1 MLTLGIDIGSLSTDA
16 VLINEKKEIVA
27 YEVIATGASSK
38 KACDKIFKH
47 ILDTTKLEAKDLDY
61 IVATGYGRVK
71 VPFANEV
78 VTEITCHAK
87 GANHF
92 FPDAR
97 TVIDIG
103 GQDSKAIK
111 LDAKGN
117 VLDFSMNDKCAAG
130 TGRFLEVMARTL
142 EIELDDMGELSL
154 KGKDNVSISSLCTV
168 FAESEVVSLIGAD
181 HKTPDICKAL
191 HISIAKR
198 VSGQAKR
205 VGLEETVVMT
215 GGVAKNIG
223 VVRELEKKL
232 LCTIKMPE
240 EPQII
245 GALGAAIIALENANT
260 DTKKESVTAT
270 ADNKTSS
277 IADVQL
283 DDDKMLKIGY
293 FCTYTPVEIIRAAG
307 YHPVRIKGSNEENGA
322 DGESLLCSNICSY
335 IKTLTDEKLAGNL
348 DHLEGIVFTNSCDG
362 MRRLY
367 DAWVRIDKGKK
378 FNYFLDIPKNS
389 DEASIQYF
397 ADEIQAFKEGM
408 ENHFKLKIQ
417 NEDINRSITL
427 YNGMRDK
434 VTVFLQKQW
443 NGYVGHSGYEIF
455 TLLRKGINAVPE
467 KFQDYVS
474 TLTSLMKKISDVPE
488 KDPVPKLF
496 VWGSILENEE
506 IIKMIEDA
514 GARVVSEDLC
524 TGSRYFDKKVE
535 ITNNPYKS
543 ISERYLKRSPCSRM
557 VDVFGRIKSIVSLIE
572 RRAINGAIYHSLKFC
587 DHTLYDYPL
596 VKEEFE
602 KKHIPL
608 LHINCDNSSKSEGQ
622 IKTRIEA
629 FIEQLTT

>member
-1 MLTLGIDIGSLSTDA
+1 MLALGIDIGSLSTNA

-27 YEVIATGASSK
+27 YEIIATGASSK

-47 ILDTTKLEAKDLDY
+47 ILDVTKLEAKDLDY
-61 IVATGYGRVK
+61 IIATGYGRIK

-87 GANHF
+87 GANYF

-117 VLDFSMNDKCAAG
+117 VVDFSMNDKCAAG

-205 VGLEETVVMT
+205 IGLEEAVVMT

-245 GALGAAIIALENANT
+245 GALGAAIIALENANA

-322 DGESLLCSNICSY
+322 GGESLLCSNICSY

-367 DAWVRIDKGKK
+367 DAWVRIDKGEK

-389 DEASIQYF
+389 DDASVQYF
-397 ADEIQAFKEGM
+397 ADEIQAFKEGI

-427 YNGMRDK
+427 YNGMRDN
-434 VTVFLQKQW
+434 VMEFLQKQW
-443 NGYVGHSGYEIF
+443 NGYVGHSGYETF

-474 TLTSLMKKISDVPE
+474 TLTTLMKKISDVPE

-496 VWGSILENEE
+496 IWGSILENEE

-535 ITNNPYKS
+535 ITDNPYKS

-596 VKEEFE
+596 VKKEFE

>member
-47 ILDTTKLEAKDLDY
+47 ILDATKLEAKDLDY
-61 IVATGYGRVK
+61 IIATGYGRIK

-181 HKTPDICKAL
+181 HKAPDICKAL
-191 HISIAKR
+191 HVSIAKR
-198 VSGQAKR
+198 VSAQAKR

-215 GGVAKNIG
+215 GGVAKNVG

-245 GALGAAIIALENANT
+245 GALGAALIALENANAAS
-260 DTKKESVTAT
+260 KKESVAVD
-270 ADNKTSS
+270 ADNKTS
-277 IADVQL
+277 IANVQL
-283 DDDKMLKIGY
+283 DDDNMPKVGY

-322 DGESLLCSNICSY
+322 GGESLLCSNICSY
-335 IKTLTDEKLAGNL
+335 IKTLTDQKLSGNL

-367 DAWVRIDKGKK
+367 DAWIRMDNYKK
-378 FNYFLDIPKNS
+378 FNYFLDIPRNS

-397 ADEIQAFKEGM
+397 ADEIQTFKEKL

-417 NEDINRSITL
+417 KEDINRSITL
-427 YNGMRDK
+427 YNGMREK

-443 NGYVGHSGYEIF
+443 NGYVGHSGYEIYS
-455 TLLRKGINAVPE
+455 LLKQGINAVPE

-488 KDPVPKLF
+488 SKTMPKLF
-496 VWGSILENEE
+496 IWGSILENEE

-514 GARVVSEDLC
+514 GARVVLDDLC
-524 TGSRYFDKKVE
+524 TGSRYFDKKVD
-535 ITNNPYKS
+535 ITDNPYKS

-557 VDVFGRIKSIVSLIE
+557 VDVFGRIKNIISLIE
-572 RRAINGAIYHSLKFC
+572 RRAISGEI
-587 DHTLYDYPL
+587 
-596 VKEEFE
+596 
-602 KKHIPL
+602 
-608 LHINCDNSSKSEGQ
+608 
-622 IKTRIEA
+622 
-629 FIEQLTT
+629 

>member
-16 VLINEKKEIVA
+16 VLINEKKEILI

-47 ILDTTKLEAKDLDY
+47 ILNVAKLEAKDIDY
-61 IVATGYGRVK
+61 TVATGYGRIK

-92 FPDAR
+92 FPNAR

-142 EIELDDMGELSL
+142 EIELDEMGDLSL
-154 KGKDNVSISSLCTV
+154 QGNDNVSISSLCTV

-181 HKTPDICKAL
+181 HKPKDICKGL
-191 HISIAKR
+191 NVSIGKR

-205 VGLEETVVMT
+205 VGVEEDVVMT

-232 LCTIKMPE
+232 LCSIKIPD

-245 GALGAAIIALENANT
+245 GALGAALIALENA
-260 DTKKESVTAT
+260 TKQTTSGKTAT
-270 ADNKTSS
+270 SKEVS
-277 IADVQL
+277 IADVEL
-283 DDDKMLKIGY
+283 DDNKMPKIGY

-322 DGESLLCSNICSY
+322 GGESLLCNNICSY

-348 DHLEGIVFTNSCDG
+348 DHLEGIVFANSCDG

-367 DAWVRIDKGKK
+367 DAWIRIDKGEK

-389 DEASIQYF
+389 DDASVQYF
-397 ADEIQAFKEGM
+397 ADEIQTFKEGL

-427 YNGMRDK
+427 YNGMRDN

-443 NGYVGHSGYEIF
+443 NGYVGYSGYEIY
-455 TLLRKGINAVPE
+455 TLLKKGINAVPE

-474 TLTSLMKKISDVPE
+474 SLTSLMKKIGDVPE
-488 KDPVPKLF
+488 KDTTPKLF
-496 VWGSILENEE
+496 IWGSILENEE

-557 VDVFGRIKSIVSLIE
+557 VDVFGRIKGIVSLIE
-572 RRAINGAIYHSLKFC
+572 RRAISGAIYHSLKFC

-602 KKHIPL
+602 RKSIPL
-608 LHINCDNSSKSEGQ
+608 LHINCDNSSKSDGQ

-629 FIEQLTT
+629 FIEQLTA

>member
-47 ILDTTKLEAKDLDY
+47 ILDATKLEAKDLDY
-61 IVATGYGRVK
+61 IIATGYGRIK

-181 HKTPDICKAL
+181 HKAPDICKAL
-191 HISIAKR
+191 HVSIAKR
-198 VSGQAKR
+198 VSAQAKR

-215 GGVAKNIG
+215 GGVAKNVG

-245 GALGAAIIALENANT
+245 GALGAALIALENANAAS
-260 DTKKESVTAT
+260 KKESVAVD
-270 ADNKTSS
+270 ADNKTS
-277 IADVQL
+277 IANVQL
-283 DDDKMLKIGY
+283 DDDNMPKVGY

-322 DGESLLCSNICSY
+322 GGESLLCSNICSY
-335 IKTLTDEKLAGNL
+335 IKTLTDQKLSGNL

-367 DAWVRIDKGKK
+367 DAWIRMDNYKK
-378 FNYFLDIPKNS
+378 FNYFLDIPRNS

-397 ADEIQAFKEGM
+397 ADQIQTFKEKL

-417 NEDINRSITL
+417 KEDINRSITL
-427 YNGMRDK
+427 YNGMREK

-443 NGYVGHSGYEIF
+443 NGYVGHSGYEIYS
-455 TLLRKGINAVPE
+455 LLKQGINAVPE

-488 KDPVPKLF
+488 SKTMPKLF
-496 VWGSILENEE
+496 IWGSILENEE

-514 GARVVSEDLC
+514 GARVVLDDLC

-535 ITNNPYKS
+535 ITDDPYKS

-557 VDVFGRIKSIVSLIE
+557 VDVFGRIKNILALIE
-572 RRAINGAIYHSLKFC
+572 KRAISGAIYHSLKFC

-596 VKEEFE
+596 VKEAFE
-602 KKHIPL
+602 KKNIPL

-629 FIEQLTT
+629 FIEQLTA

>member
-1 MLTLGIDIGSLSTDA
+1 MLTLGIDIGSLTTEA
-16 VLINEKKEIVA
+16 VLLNDKKEILA

-47 ILDTTKLEAKDLDY
+47 ILNVAKLDAKDIDY
-61 IVATGYGRVK
+61 TVATGYGRIK

-78 VTEITCHAK
+78 VTEITCHAR

-92 FPDAR
+92 FPGAR

-154 KGKDNVSISSLCTV
+154 QGNDNVSISSLCTV

-181 HKTPDICKAL
+181 HKTKDICKGL
-191 HISIAKR
+191 NVSIGKR
-198 VSGQAKR
+198 VSAQVKR
-205 VGLEETVVMT
+205 VGVEEDVVMT

-232 LCTIKMPE
+232 LCSIKIPD

-245 GALGAAIIALENANT
+245 GALGAALIALENA
-260 DTKKESVTAT
+260 VTQTTSGKIAT
-270 ADNKTSS
+270 SNEVS
-277 IADVQL
+277 IADVEL
-283 DDDKMLKIGY
+283 DDNKMPKIGY

-322 DGESLLCSNICSY
+322 GGESLLCSNICSY

-348 DHLEGIVFTNSCDG
+348 DHLEGVVFTNSCDG

-367 DAWVRIDKGKK
+367 DAWLRIDKGKK

-397 ADEIQAFKEGM
+397 ADEIQTFKEGL
-408 ENHFKLKIQ
+408 ENRFKLEIQ
-417 NEDINRSITL
+417 NKDINESIFL

-443 NGYVGHSGYEIF
+443 NGYVGYSGYEIY
-455 TLLRKGINAVPE
+455 TLLKKGINAVPE

-474 TLTSLMKKISDVPE
+474 SLTSLMKKIGDVPE
-488 KDPVPKLF
+488 KDTTPKLF

-535 ITNNPYKS
+535 ITDNPYKS

-572 RRAINGAIYHSLKFC
+572 RRAISGAIYHSLKFC

-602 KKHIPL
+602 RKSIPL

-629 FIEQLTT
+629 FIEQLTV

>member
-16 VLINEKKEIVA
+16 VLVNEKREIVA

-47 ILDTTKLEAKDLDY
+47 ILDATKLEAKDLDY
-61 IVATGYGRVK
+61 VVATGYGRIK

-87 GANHF
+87 GANYF

-142 EIELDDMGELSL
+142 EIELDEMGELSL
-154 KGKDNVSISSLCTV
+154 TGKDNVSISSLCTV

-181 HKTPDICKAL
+181 HKTPDICRAL

-205 VGLEETVVMT
+205 VGLEESVVMT

-232 LCTIKMPE
+232 LCKIKIAE

-245 GALGAAIIALENANT
+245 GALGAALIALENA
-260 DTKKESVTAT
+260 SAT
-270 ADNKTSS
+270 PKVKSAEKADDSKVS
-277 IADVQL
+277 ISDVQL
-283 DDDKMLKIGY
+283 DDNTMPKIGY

-307 YHPVRIKGSNEENGA
+307 YHPVRIKGINDENGA
-322 DGESLLCSNICSY
+322 AGESLLCSNICSY
-335 IKTLTDEKLAGNL
+335 IKTLTDKKVSGDL
-348 DHLEGIVFTNSCDG
+348 DHLEGLVFTNSCDG

-367 DAWVRIDKGKK
+367 DAWIRIDKGEK

-389 DEASIQYF
+389 DDASVQYF
-397 ADEIQAFKEGM
+397 ADEIQTFKERL

-417 NEDINRSITL
+417 NEDINRTISL
-427 YNGMRDK
+427 YNGMRDN
-434 VTVFLQKQW
+434 VTEFLQKQW
-443 NGYVGHSGYEIF
+443 NGYVGYSGYEIY
-455 TLLRKGINAVPE
+455 TLLMKGINAVPE

-474 TLTSLMKKISDVPE
+474 SLTSLMKKIGDVPE
-488 KDPVPKLF
+488 KNPVPKLF
-496 VWGSILENEE
+496 IWGSIMENEE
-506 IIKMIEDA
+506 IVKMIEDA
-514 GARVVSEDLC
+514 GARVVSEDFC
-524 TGSRYFDKKVE
+524 TGSRYFDRKVE
-535 ITNNPYKS
+535 ITDNPYKS
-543 ISERYLKRSPCSRM
+543 IAERYLKRSPCSRM
-557 VDVFGRIKSIVSLIE
+557 VDVFGRIKGIVSLIE
-572 RRAINGAIYHSLKFC
+572 RRAISGAIYHSLKFC

-602 KKHIPL
+602 KQHIPL
-608 LHINCDNSSKSEGQ
+608 LHINCDSAKSDGQ
-622 IKTRIEA
+622 TKTRIEA
-629 FIEQLTT
+629 FIEQLTA

>member
-16 VLINEKKEIVA
+16 VLINEKKEILI

-47 ILDTTKLEAKDLDY
+47 ILNVAKLDANDIDY
-61 IVATGYGRVK
+61 TVATGYGRIK

-92 FPDAR
+92 FPNAR

-142 EIELDDMGELSL
+142 EIELDEMGDLSL
-154 KGKDNVSISSLCTV
+154 QGNDNVSISSLCTV

-181 HKTPDICKAL
+181 HKTKDICKGL
-191 HISIAKR
+191 NVSIGKR
-198 VSGQAKR
+198 VSAQAKR
-205 VGLEETVVMT
+205 VGVEEDVVMT

-232 LCTIKMPE
+232 LCSIKIPD

-245 GALGAAIIALENANT
+245 GALGAALIALENA
-260 DTKKESVTAT
+260 TKQTTPGKTAT
-270 ADNKTSS
+270 SNEVS
-277 IADVQL
+277 IADVEL
-283 DDDKMLKIGY
+283 DDNKMPKIGY

-322 DGESLLCSNICSY
+322 GGESLLCSNICSY

-348 DHLEGIVFTNSCDG
+348 DHLEGIVFANSCDG

-367 DAWVRIDKGKK
+367 DAWIRIDKGEK

-389 DEASIQYF
+389 DDASVQYF
-397 ADEIQAFKEGM
+397 ADEIQTFKEGM

-434 VTVFLQKQW
+434 VTIFLQKQW
-443 NGYVGHSGYEIF
+443 NGYVGHSGYEIY
-455 TLLRKGINAVPE
+455 TLLKKGINAVPE
-467 KFQDYVS
+467 KFQDYVAS
-474 TLTSLMKKISDVPE
+474 LTSLMKKIGDVPE
-488 KDPVPKLF
+488 KDTVPKLF
-496 VWGSILENEE
+496 IWGSILENEE

-535 ITNNPYKS
+535 ITDNPYKS

-557 VDVFGRIKSIVSLIE
+557 VDVFGRIKGIVSLIE

-602 KKHIPL
+602 RKSIPL
-608 LHINCDNSSKSEGQ
+608 LHINCDNSKSDGQ

-629 FIEQLTT
+629 FIEQLTA

>member
-16 VLINEKKEIVA
+16 VLVNEKREIVA

-47 ILDTTKLEAKDLDY
+47 ILDVTKLEAKDLDY
-61 IVATGYGRVK
+61 IVATGYGRIK

-142 EIELDDMGELSL
+142 EIELDEMGELSL
-154 KGKDNVSISSLCTV
+154 TGKDNVSISSLCTV

-191 HISIAKR
+191 HVSIAKR

-205 VGLEETVVMT
+205 VGLEESVVMT

-232 LCTIKMPE
+232 LCTIKIAE

-245 GALGAAIIALENANT
+245 GALGAALIALENVSAAPNAKSAEAT
-260 DTKKESVTAT
+260 DNIEV
-270 ADNKTSS
+270 S
-277 IADVQL
+277 IADVKL
-283 DDDKMLKIGY
+283 DDGRMPKIGY

-307 YHPVRIKGSNEENGA
+307 YHPVRIKGLNEENGSA
-322 DGESLLCSNICSY
+322 GESLLCSNICSY
-335 IKTLTDEKLAGNL
+335 IKTLTDKKLAGEL

-367 DAWVRIDKGKK
+367 DAWIRIDNGKK

-389 DEASIQYF
+389 DEASVQFF
-397 ADEIQAFKEGM
+397 ADEIQTFKEGL

-417 NEDINRSITL
+417 NEDINRSISL

-434 VTVFLQKQW
+434 VTIFLQKQW
-443 NGYVGHSGYEIF
+443 NGYVGHSGYDIY
-455 TLLRKGINAVPE
+455 TLLKKGINAVPE

-474 TLTSLMKKISDVPE
+474 SLTSLMKKIGDVPE
-488 KDPVPKLF
+488 KDTIPKLF
-496 VWGSILENEE
+496 IWGSIMENEE

-535 ITNNPYKS
+535 ITNNPFKS

-572 RRAINGAIYHSLKFC
+572 RRAISGAIYHSLKFC

-608 LHINCDNSSKSEGQ
+608 LHINCDSAKSDGQ
-622 IKTRIEA
+622 TKTRIEA
-629 FIEQLTT
+629 FVEQLTA

>member
-16 VLINEKKEIVA
+16 VLVNEKREIVA

-38 KACDKIFKH
+38 KACDKIFKY
-47 ILDTTKLEAKDLDY
+47 ILDATKLEAKDLDY
-61 IVATGYGRVK
+61 VVATGYGRIK

-103 GQDSKAIK
+103 GKDSKAIK
-111 LDAKGN
+111 LDGKGN

-154 KGKDNVSISSLCTV
+154 TGKDNVTISSLCTV

-232 LCTIKMPE
+232 LCTIKIAD

-245 GALGAAIIALENANT
+245 GALGAALIALENASATPKVKSVKT
-260 DTKKESVTAT
+260 DNNEA
-270 ADNKTSS
+270 S

-283 DDDKMLKIGY
+283 DDGKMPKIGY

-307 YHPVRIKGSNEENGA
+307 YHPVRIKGINEENGA
-322 DGESLLCSNICSY
+322 AGESLLCSNICSY
-335 IKTLTDEKLAGNL
+335 IKTLTDKKVAGNL
-348 DHLEGIVFTNSCDG
+348 EHLEGIVFTNSCDG

-367 DAWVRIDKGKK
+367 DAWIRIDNGKK

-389 DEASIQYF
+389 DEASVQYF
-397 ADEIQAFKEGM
+397 ANEIQTFKEGL

-417 NEDINRSITL
+417 NEDINRSISL
-427 YNGMRDK
+427 YNGMRDN
-434 VTVFLQKQW
+434 VMMFLQKQW
-443 NGYVGHSGYEIF
+443 NGYAGHSGYEIY
-455 TLLRKGINAVPE
+455 TLLKKGINAVPE

-474 TLTSLMKKISDVPE
+474 SLSSLMKKIGDVPE
-488 KDPVPKLF
+488 KDSVPKLF
-496 VWGSILENEE
+496 IWGSILENEE

-535 ITNNPYKS
+535 ITDNPYKS

-557 VDVFGRIKSIVSLIE
+557 VDVFGRIKSIVTLIE
-572 RRAINGAIYHSLKFC
+572 RRAISGAIYHSLKFC

-602 KKHIPL
+602 RKHIPL
-608 LHINCDNSSKSEGQ
+608 LHINCDGAKSDGQ
-622 IKTRIEA
+622 TKTRIEA
-629 FIEQLTT
+629 FIEQLTA

>member
-47 ILDTTKLEAKDLDY
+47 ILDATKLEAKDLDY
-61 IVATGYGRVK
+61 VVATGYGRIK

-87 GANHF
+87 GANYF

-142 EIELDDMGELSL
+142 EIELDEMGELSL
-154 KGKDNVSISSLCTV
+154 TGKDNVSISSLCTV

-181 HKTPDICKAL
+181 HKTPDICRAL

-205 VGLEETVVMT
+205 VGLEESVVMT

-232 LCTIKMPE
+232 LCKIKIAE

-245 GALGAAIIALENANT
+245 GALGAALIALENA
-260 DTKKESVTAT
+260 SAT
-270 ADNKTSS
+270 PKVKSAEKVDGSNVS
-277 IADVQL
+277 ISDVQL
-283 DDDKMLKIGY
+283 DDNTMPKIGY

-307 YHPVRIKGSNEENGA
+307 YHPVRIKGINDENGA
-322 DGESLLCSNICSY
+322 SGESLLCSNICSY
-335 IKTLTDEKLAGNL
+335 IKTLTDKKVSGDL
-348 DHLEGIVFTNSCDG
+348 DHLEGLVFTNSCDG

-367 DAWVRIDKGKK
+367 DAWIRIDKGEK

-389 DEASIQYF
+389 DDASVQYF
-397 ADEIQAFKEGM
+397 ADEIQTFKERF

-417 NEDINRSITL
+417 NEDINRTISL
-427 YNGMRDK
+427 YNGMRDN
-434 VTVFLQKQW
+434 VTEFLQKQW
-443 NGYVGHSGYEIF
+443 NGYVGYSGYEIY
-455 TLLRKGINAVPE
+455 TLLMKGINAVPE

-474 TLTSLMKKISDVPE
+474 SLTSLMKKIGDIPE

-496 VWGSILENEE
+496 IWGSIMENEE
-506 IIKMIEDA
+506 IVKMIEDA
-514 GARVVSEDLC
+514 GARVVSEDFC
-524 TGSRYFDKKVE
+524 TGSRYFDRKVE
-535 ITNNPYKS
+535 ITDNPYKS
-543 ISERYLKRSPCSRM
+543 IAERYLKRSPCSRM
-557 VDVFGRIKSIVSLIE
+557 VDVFGRIKGIVSLIE
-572 RRAINGAIYHSLKFC
+572 RRAISGAIYHSLKFC

-608 LHINCDNSSKSEGQ
+608 LHINCDSAKSDGQ
-622 IKTRIEA
+622 TKTRIEA
-629 FIEQLTT
+629 FIEQLTA

>member
-16 VLINEKKEIVA
+16 VLVNEKREIVA

-47 ILDTTKLEAKDLDY
+47 ILDATNLEAKDLDY
-61 IVATGYGRVK
+61 VVATGYGRIK

-142 EIELDDMGELSL
+142 EIELDEMGELSL
-154 KGKDNVSISSLCTV
+154 TGKDNVSISSLCTV

-181 HKTPDICKAL
+181 QKTTDICKAL
-191 HISIAKR
+191 HVSIAKR

-205 VGLEETVVMT
+205 VGLEESVVMT

-232 LCTIKMPE
+232 LCKIKISE

-245 GALGAAIIALENANT
+245 GALGAALIALENASAAP
-260 DTKKESVTAT
+260 KVKSVETT
-270 ADNKTSS
+270 NSNEVS
-277 IADVQL
+277 IADAQL
-283 DDDKMLKIGY
+283 DDDKMPKIGY

-307 YHPVRIKGSNEENGA
+307 YHPVRIKGITDENGA
-322 DGESLLCSNICSY
+322 AGESLLCSNICSY
-335 IKTLTDEKLAGNL
+335 IKTLTDKKVEGDL

-367 DAWVRIDKGKK
+367 DAWIRIDKGEK

-389 DEASIQYF
+389 DDASVQYF
-397 ADEIQAFKEGM
+397 ADEIQTFKEKL

-417 NEDINRSITL
+417 DEDINRTISL
-427 YNGMRDK
+427 YNGMRDN
-434 VTVFLQKQW
+434 VTEFLQKQW
-443 NGYVGHSGYEIF
+443 NGYVGYSGYEIY
-455 TLLRKGINAVPE
+455 TLLMKGINAVPE

-474 TLTSLMKKISDVPE
+474 SLTSLMKKIGDVPE

-496 VWGSILENEE
+496 IWGSIMENEE
-506 IIKMIEDA
+506 IVKMIEDA
-514 GARVVSEDLC
+514 GARVVSEDFC

-535 ITNNPYKS
+535 ITDNPYKS
-543 ISERYLKRSPCSRM
+543 IAERYLKRSPCSRM
-557 VDVFGRIKSIVSLIE
+557 VDVFGRIKGIVSLIE
-572 RRAINGAIYHSLKFC
+572 RRAISGAIYHSLKFC

-608 LHINCDNSSKSEGQ
+608 LHINCDSAKSDGQ
-622 IKTRIEA
+622 TKTRIEA

>member
-16 VLINEKKEIVA
+16 VLINEKKEILI

-47 ILDTTKLEAKDLDY
+47 ILNAAKIDAKDIDY
-61 IVATGYGRVK
+61 IVATGYGRIK

-92 FPDAR
+92 FPNAR

-142 EIELDDMGELSL
+142 EIELDEMGELSL
-154 KGKDNVSISSLCTV
+154 QGNDNVSISSLCTV

-181 HKTPDICKAL
+181 HKTKDICKGL
-191 HISIAKR
+191 NVSIGKR
-198 VSGQAKR
+198 VSAQAKR
-205 VGLEETVVMT
+205 VGVEDDVIMT

-232 LCTIKMPE
+232 LCSIKIPD
-240 EPQII
+240 EPQIV
-245 GALGAAIIALENANT
+245 GALGAAIIALENVVKKNEP
-260 DTKKESVTAT
+260 TKTTVSNET
-270 ADNKTSS
+270 S
-277 IADVQL
+277 IANVQL
-283 DDDKMLKIGY
+283 DDNKMPKIGY

-307 YHPVRIKGSNEENGA
+307 YHPVRVKGSSEENGA
-322 DGESLLCSNICSY
+322 GGESLLCSNICSY

-348 DHLEGIVFTNSCDG
+348 DHLEGIVFANSCDG

-367 DAWVRIDKGKK
+367 DAWIRIDKGTK

-389 DEASIQYF
+389 DEASVQYF
-397 ADEIQAFKEGM
+397 ADEIQTFKERL

-443 NGYVGHSGYEIF
+443 NGYVGHSGYEIY
-455 TLLRKGINAVPE
+455 TLLKKGINAVPE

-474 TLTSLMKKISDVPE
+474 SLTSLMKKIGDVPE
-488 KDPVPKLF
+488 KDTVPKLF
-496 VWGSILENEE
+496 IWGSILENEE

-572 RRAINGAIYHSLKFC
+572 RRAISGAIYHSLKFC

-602 KKHIPL
+602 RKNIPL

-629 FIEQLTT
+629 FIEQLTV

>member
-16 VLINEKKEIVA
+16 VLINEKKEIVT

-47 ILDTTKLEAKDLDY
+47 ILDVTKLEAKDIDY
-61 IVATGYGRVK
+61 TVATGYGRIK

-117 VLDFSMNDKCAAG
+117 VVDFSMNDKCAAG

-181 HKTPDICKAL
+181 HKVPDICKAL

-198 VSGQAKR
+198 VSAQAKR

-245 GALGAAIIALENANT
+245 GALGAAIIALENANAA
-260 DTKKESVTAT
+260 TKKESVAAT
-270 ADNKTSS
+270 ADNKTS
-277 IADVQL
+277 IANVQL
-283 DDDKMLKIGY
+283 DDDKMPKIGY

-307 YHPVRIKGSNEENGA
+307 YHPVRIKGSNSENGGA
-322 DGESLLCSNICSY
+322 EELLCNNICSY
-335 IKTLTDEKLAGNL
+335 IKTLTDQKLSGNL
-348 DHLEGIVFTNSCDG
+348 EHLEGIVFTNSCDG

-367 DAWVRIDKGKK
+367 DAWVRIDNGKK

-389 DEASIQYF
+389 DDASVQYF
-397 ADEIQAFKEGM
+397 ADVIYTFKE
-408 ENHFKLKIQ
+408 ELEKHFKLKIRDK
-417 NEDINRSITL
+417 DINESISL
-427 YNGMRDK
+427 YNGMREK

-443 NGYVGHSGYEIF
+443 DGYIGYSGYEIYS
-455 TLLRKGINAVPE
+455 LLMQGINAVPE
-467 KFQDYVS
+467 KFQDYIS
-474 TLTSLMKKISDVPE
+474 SLTSLMKKIGDVPQT
-488 KDPVPKLF
+488 KSTPTLF
-496 VWGSILENEE
+496 IWGSILENEE
-506 IIKMIEDA
+506 IIKMIEDT
-514 GARVVSEDLC
+514 GARVVLDDLC

-535 ITNNPYKS
+535 ITDDPYKS

-557 VDVFGRIKSIVSLIE
+557 VDVFGRIKGILSLIE
-572 RRAINGAIYHSLKFC
+572 KRAISGAVYHSLKFC

-602 KKHIPL
+602 KKNIPL

-622 IKTRIEA
+622 IKTRVEA
-629 FIEQLTT
+629 FIEQLAT

>member
-1 MLTLGIDIGSLSTDA
+1 
-16 VLINEKKEIVA
+16 
-27 YEVIATGASSK
+27 
-38 KACDKIFKH
+38 
-47 ILDTTKLEAKDLDY
+47 
-61 IVATGYGRVK
+61 
-71 VPFANEV
+71 
-78 VTEITCHAK
+78 
-87 GANHF
+87 
-92 FPDAR
+92 
-97 TVIDIG
+97 
-103 GQDSKAIK
+103 
-111 LDAKGN
+111 
-117 VLDFSMNDKCAAG
+117 
-130 TGRFLEVMARTL
+130 
-142 EIELDDMGELSL
+142 
-154 KGKDNVSISSLCTV
+154 
-168 FAESEVVSLIGAD
+168 
-181 HKTPDICKAL
+181 
-191 HISIAKR
+191 
-198 VSGQAKR
+198 
-205 VGLEETVVMT
+205 MT

-245 GALGAAIIALENANT
+245 GALGAAIIALENANAG
-260 DTKKESVTAT
+260 TKEESVAAT

-322 DGESLLCSNICSY
+322 GSESLLCSNICSY

-348 DHLEGIVFTNSCDG
+348 DHLEGIVFANSCDG

-367 DAWVRIDKGKK
+367 DAWVRIDNGEK
-378 FNYFLDIPKNS
+378 FNYFLDIPKNN

-408 ENHFKLKIQ
+408 EKHFRLKIQ
-417 NEDINRSITL
+417 NKDINESITL

-434 VTVFLQKQW
+434 VTIFLQKQW
-443 NGYVGHSGYEIF
+443 NGYVGHSGYETF
-455 TLLRKGINAVPE
+455 SLLRKGINAVPE

-496 VWGSILENEE
+496 IWGSILENEE

-524 TGSRYFDKKVE
+524 TGSRYFDRKVE
-535 ITNNPYKS
+535 ITDNPYKS

-572 RRAINGAIYHSLKFC
+572 RRAISGAIYHSLKFC

-608 LHINCDNSSKSEGQ
+608 LHLNCDNSTKTDGQ

>member
-16 VLINEKKEIVA
+16 VLINEKKEILI

-47 ILDTTKLEAKDLDY
+47 ILNVAKLDANDIDY
-61 IVATGYGRVK
+61 TVATGYGRIK

-92 FPDAR
+92 FPNAR

-142 EIELDDMGELSL
+142 EIELDEMGDLSL
-154 KGKDNVSISSLCTV
+154 QGKDNVSISSLCTV

-181 HKTPDICKAL
+181 HKTKDICKGL
-191 HISIAKR
+191 NVSIGKR
-198 VSGQAKR
+198 VSAQAKR
-205 VGLEETVVMT
+205 VGVEEDVVMT

-232 LCTIKMPE
+232 LCSIKIPD

-245 GALGAAIIALENANT
+245 GALGAALIALENA
-260 DTKKESVTAT
+260 TKQTTPGKTAT
-270 ADNKTSS
+270 SNEVS
-277 IADVQL
+277 IADVEL
-283 DDDKMLKIGY
+283 DDNKMPKIGY

-307 YHPVRIKGSNEENGA
+307 YHPVRIKGSSEENGA
-322 DGESLLCSNICSY
+322 GGEALLCNNICSY

-348 DHLEGIVFTNSCDG
+348 DHLEGIVFANSCDG

-367 DAWVRIDKGKK
+367 DAWIRIDKGEK

-389 DEASIQYF
+389 DDASVQYF
-397 ADEIQAFKEGM
+397 ADEIQIFKEGM

-434 VTVFLQKQW
+434 VTIFLQKQW
-443 NGYVGHSGYEIF
+443 NGYVGHSGYEIY
-455 TLLRKGINAVPE
+455 TLLKKGINAVPE
-467 KFQDYVS
+467 KFQDYVAS
-474 TLTSLMKKISDVPE
+474 LTSLMKKIGDVPE
-488 KDPVPKLF
+488 KDTVPKLF
-496 VWGSILENEE
+496 IWGSILENEE

-535 ITNNPYKS
+535 ITDNPYKS

-557 VDVFGRIKSIVSLIE
+557 VDVFGRIKGIVSLIE
-572 RRAINGAIYHSLKFC
+572 RRAISGAIYHSLKFC

-602 KKHIPL
+602 RKSIPL
-608 LHINCDNSSKSEGQ
+608 LHINCDNSKSDGQ

-629 FIEQLTT
+629 FIEQLTA

>member
-1 MLTLGIDIGSLSTDA
+1 MLTLGIDIGSLSTNA

-27 YEVIATGASSK
+27 YEIIATGASSK

-47 ILDTTKLEAKDLDY
+47 ILDVTKLEAKDLDY
-61 IVATGYGRVK
+61 IIATGYGRIK

-87 GANHF
+87 GANYF

-117 VLDFSMNDKCAAG
+117 VVDFSMNDKCAAG

-205 VGLEETVVMT
+205 IGLEEAVVMT

-245 GALGAAIIALENANT
+245 GALGAAIIALENANA

-322 DGESLLCSNICSY
+322 GGESLLCSNICSY

-496 VWGSILENEE
+496 IWGSILENEE

-535 ITNNPYKS
+535 ITDNPYKS

-572 RRAINGAIYHSLKFC
+572 KRAISGAIYHSLKFC

>member
-38 KACDKIFKH
+38 KACDKIFKQ
-47 ILDTTKLEAKDLDY
+47 ILDSTKLEAKDLDY
-61 IVATGYGRVK
+61 VIATGYGRIK

-117 VLDFSMNDKCAAG
+117 VVDFSMNDKCAAG

-198 VSGQAKR
+198 VSAQAKR

-232 LCTIKMPE
+232 LCTIRIPE

-245 GALGAAIIALENANT
+245 GALGAAIIALENVNAA
-260 DTKKESVTAT
+260 TKKESVETT
-270 ADNKTSS
+270 DDNKTS
-277 IADVQL
+277 IANVQF
-283 DDDKMLKIGY
+283 DDDKMPKIGY

-307 YHPVRIKGSNEENGA
+307 YHPVRIKGSNNENGGA
-322 DGESLLCSNICSY
+322 EELLCNNICSY
-335 IKTLTDEKLAGNL
+335 IKTLTDEKLSGNL

-367 DAWVRIDKGKK
+367 DAWIRIDNGKK

-389 DEASIQYF
+389 DEASVQYF
-397 ADEIQAFKEGM
+397 ADVIQAFKEEL
-408 ENHFKLKIQ
+408 ENHFQLKIQ
-417 NEDINRSITL
+417 NEDINTSISL

-434 VTVFLQKQW
+434 VTLFLQKQW
-443 NGYVGHSGYEIF
+443 NGYVGHSGYEIY
-455 TLLRKGINAVPE
+455 TLLKKGINAVPE

-474 TLTSLMKKISDVPE
+474 TLTSLMKKIGDVPE
-488 KDPVPKLF
+488 KNSAPKLF

-506 IIKMIEDA
+506 IIRMIEDA

-535 ITNNPYKS
+535 ITDNPYKS

-557 VDVFGRIKSIVSLIE
+557 VDVFGRIKNIISLIE
-572 RRAINGAIYHSLKFC
+572 RRAISGAIYHSLKFC

-602 KKHIPL
+602 RKHIPL
-608 LHINCDNSSKSEGQ
+608 LHINCDNSSNSEGQ

-629 FIEQLTT
+629 FIEQLTA

>member
-16 VLINEKKEIVA
+16 VLVNEKREIVA

-47 ILDTTKLEAKDLDY
+47 ILDATKLEAKDLDY
-61 IVATGYGRVK
+61 VVATGYGRIK

-142 EIELDDMGELSL
+142 EIELDEMGELSL
-154 KGKDNVSISSLCTV
+154 TGKDNVSISSLCTV

-181 HKTPDICKAL
+181 QKTPDICKAL
-191 HISIAKR
+191 HVSIAKR

-205 VGLEETVVMT
+205 VGLEESVVMT

-232 LCTIKMPE
+232 LCKIKIAE

-245 GALGAAIIALENANT
+245 GALGAALIALENASAAPKAKP
-260 DTKKESVTAT
+260 DEKT
-270 ADNKTSS
+270 ADKNEVS
-277 IADVQL
+277 IADAQL
-283 DDDKMLKIGY
+283 DDGKMPKIGY

-307 YHPVRIKGSNEENGA
+307 YHPVRIKGITDENGA
-322 DGESLLCSNICSY
+322 AGESLLCSNICSY
-335 IKTLTDEKLAGNL
+335 IKTLTDKKVEGQL

-367 DAWVRIDKGKK
+367 DAWIRIDKGEK

-389 DEASIQYF
+389 DDASVQYF
-397 ADEIQAFKEGM
+397 ADEIQTFKERL

-417 NEDINRSITL
+417 DEDINRTISL
-427 YNGMRDK
+427 YNEMRDN
-434 VTVFLQKQW
+434 VTEFLQKQW
-443 NGYVGHSGYEIF
+443 NGYVGYSGYEIY
-455 TLLRKGINAVPE
+455 TLLMKGINAVPE

-474 TLTSLMKKISDVPE
+474 SLTSLMKKIGDVPE

-496 VWGSILENEE
+496 IWGSIMENEE
-506 IIKMIEDA
+506 IVKMIEDA
-514 GARVVSEDLC
+514 GARVVSEDFC
-524 TGSRYFDKKVE
+524 TGSRYFDRKVE
-535 ITNNPYKS
+535 ITDNPYKS
-543 ISERYLKRSPCSRM
+543 IAERYLKRSPCSRM
-557 VDVFGRIKSIVSLIE
+557 VDVFGRIKGIVSLIE
-572 RRAINGAIYHSLKFC
+572 RRAISGAIYHSLKFC

-608 LHINCDNSSKSEGQ
+608 LHINCDSAKSDGQ
-622 IKTRIEA
+622 TKTRIEA
-629 FIEQLTT
+629 FIEQLTA

>member
-16 VLINEKKEIVA
+16 VLVNEKREIVA
-27 YEVIATGASSK
+27 YEIIATGASSK

-47 ILDTTKLEAKDLDY
+47 ILDATKLEAKDLDY
-61 IVATGYGRVK
+61 VVATGYGRIK

-87 GANHF
+87 GANYF

-142 EIELDDMGELSL
+142 EIELDEMGELSL
-154 KGKDNVSISSLCTV
+154 TGKDNVSISSLCTV

-181 HKTPDICKAL
+181 HKTPDICRAL

-232 LCTIKMPE
+232 LCTIKIAE

-245 GALGAAIIALENANT
+245 GALGAALIALENASAT
-260 DTKKESVTAT
+260 PKVESAEK
-270 ADNKTSS
+270 ADDSKVS

-283 DDDKMLKIGY
+283 DDGKMPKIGY

-307 YHPVRIKGSNEENGA
+307 YHPVRIKGINDENGA
-322 DGESLLCSNICSY
+322 AGESLLCSNICSY
-335 IKTLTDEKLAGNL
+335 IKTLTDKKVSGDL
-348 DHLEGIVFTNSCDG
+348 DHLEGLVFTNSCDG

-367 DAWVRIDKGKK
+367 DAWIRIDNGKK

-389 DEASIQYF
+389 DDASVQYF
-397 ADEIQAFKEGM
+397 ADEIQTFKERL

-417 NEDINRSITL
+417 NEDINRTISL
-427 YNGMRDK
+427 YNGMRDN
-434 VTVFLQKQW
+434 VTEFLQKQW
-443 NGYVGHSGYEIF
+443 NGYVGYSGYEIY
-455 TLLRKGINAVPE
+455 TLLMKGINAVPE

-474 TLTSLMKKISDVPE
+474 SLTSLMKKIGDVPE
-488 KDPVPKLF
+488 IDPVPKLF
-496 VWGSILENEE
+496 IWGSIMENEE
-506 IIKMIEDA
+506 IVKMIEDA
-514 GARVVSEDLC
+514 GARVVSEDFC

-535 ITNNPYKS
+535 ITDNPYKS
-543 ISERYLKRSPCSRM
+543 IAERYLKRSPCSRM
-557 VDVFGRIKSIVSLIE
+557 VDIFGRIKSIVSLIE
-572 RRAINGAIYHSLKFC
+572 RRAITGAIYHSLKFC

-596 VKEEFE
+596 VKKEFE

-608 LHINCDNSSKSEGQ
+608 LHINCDSAKNDGQ
-622 IKTRIEA
+622 TKTRIEA

>member
-47 ILDTTKLEAKDLDY
+47 ILDATKLEAKDLDY
-61 IVATGYGRVK
+61 IIATGYGRIK

-181 HKTPDICKAL
+181 HKAPDICKAL
-191 HISIAKR
+191 HVSIAKR
-198 VSGQAKR
+198 VSAQAKR

-215 GGVAKNIG
+215 GGVAKNVG

-245 GALGAAIIALENANT
+245 GALGAALIALENANAAS
-260 DTKKESVTAT
+260 KKESVAVD
-270 ADNKTSS
+270 ADNKTS
-277 IADVQL
+277 IANVQL
-283 DDDKMLKIGY
+283 DDDNMPKVGY

-322 DGESLLCSNICSY
+322 GGESLLCSNICS
-335 IKTLTDEKLAGNL
+335 
-348 DHLEGIVFTNSCDG
+348 
-362 MRRLY
+362 
-367 DAWVRIDKGKK
+367 
-378 FNYFLDIPKNS
+378 
-389 DEASIQYF
+389 SIQYF
-397 ADEIQAFKEGM
+397 ADEIQTFKEKL

-417 NEDINRSITL
+417 KEDINRSITL
-427 YNGMRDK
+427 YNGMREK

-443 NGYVGHSGYEIF
+443 NGYVGHSGYEIYS
-455 TLLRKGINAVPE
+455 LLKQGINAVPE

-488 KDPVPKLF
+488 SKTMPKLF
-496 VWGSILENEE
+496 IWGSILENEE

-514 GARVVSEDLC
+514 GARVVLDDLC
-524 TGSRYFDKKVE
+524 TGSRYFDKKVD
-535 ITNNPYKS
+535 ITDNPYKS
-543 ISERYLKRSPCSRM
+543 ISERYLK
-557 VDVFGRIKSIVSLIE
+557 
-572 RRAINGAIYHSLKFC
+572 
-587 DHTLYDYPL
+587 
-596 VKEEFE
+596 
-602 KKHIPL
+602 
-608 LHINCDNSSKSEGQ
+608 
-622 IKTRIEA
+622 
-629 FIEQLTT
+629 

>member
-1 MLTLGIDIGSLSTDA
+1 MLTLGIDIGSLSTNA
-16 VLINEKKEIVA
+16 VLLNEKKEIIA
-27 YEVIATGASSK
+27 YEIIATGASSK
-38 KACDKIFKH
+38 KACDKIFKY
-47 ILDTTKLEAKDLDY
+47 ILDVTKIEAEDLDY
-61 IVATGYGRVK
+61 IIATGYGRVK

-87 GANHF
+87 GANYF

-117 VLDFSMNDKCAAG
+117 VVDFSMNDKCAAG

-154 KGKDNVSISSLCTV
+154 NGKDNVSISSLCTV

-181 HKTPDICKAL
+181 HKIPDICRAL

-198 VSGQAKR
+198 VSAQAKR
-205 VGLEETVVMT
+205 IGLEETVVMT

-245 GALGAAIIALENANT
+245 GALGAAIIALENANA
-260 DTKKESVTAT
+260 DTKKESVAVT
-270 ADNKTSS
+270 ADNKTK
-277 IADVQL
+277 ITDVQL

-307 YHPVRIKGSNEENGA
+307 YHPIRITGLNNENGGA
-322 DGESLLCSNICSY
+322 EELLCNNICSY
-335 IKTLTDEKLAGNL
+335 IKTLTDQKVSGSL

-367 DAWVRIDKGKK
+367 DAWVRIDNGKK

-389 DEASIQYF
+389 DEASVQYF
-397 ADEIQAFKEGM
+397 ANVIQTFKE
-408 ENHFKLKIQ
+408 ELEKHFKLKIQ
-417 NEDINRSITL
+417 NKDINESISL
-427 YNGMRDK
+427 YNGMREK

-443 NGYVGHSGYEIF
+443 NGYTGYSGYEIF
-455 TLLRKGINAVPE
+455 SLLKQGINAVPE
-467 KFQDYVS
+467 KFQDYIS
-474 TLTSLMKKISDVPE
+474 SLTSLMKKIGDVPE
-488 KDPVPKLF
+488 SKTMPKLF
-496 VWGSILENEE
+496 IWGSILENEE

-524 TGSRYFDKKVE
+524 TGSRYFDRKVE
-535 ITNNPYKS
+535 ITDDPYKS

-557 VDVFGRIKSIVSLIE
+557 VDVFGRIKNIVSLIE
-572 RRAINGAIYHSLKFC
+572 RRAISGAIYHSLKFC

-602 KKHIPL
+602 KKNIPL
-608 LHINCDNSSKSEGQ
+608 LHINCDNSFKSEGQ

-629 FIEQLTT
+629 FIEQLAT

>member
-38 KACDKIFKH
+38 KACDKIFTH
-47 ILDTTKLEAKDLDY
+47 ILDTAKLEAKDLAY
-61 IVATGYGRVK
+61 IVATGYGRIK

-117 VLDFSMNDKCAAG
+117 VIDFSMNDKCAAG

-191 HISIAKR
+191 HVSIAKR
-198 VSGQAKR
+198 VSAQAKR
-205 VGLEETVVMT
+205 VGLEDTVVMT

-232 LCTIKMPE
+232 LCSIKMPD

-245 GALGAAIIALENANT
+245 GALGAALIALENASSTPRKKSVVAT
-260 DTKKESVTAT
+260 DDDKV
-270 ADNKTSS
+270 S
-277 IADVQL
+277 IADIQL
-283 DDDKMLKIGY
+283 DDNTMPKIGY

-307 YHPVRIKGSNEENGA
+307 YHPVRIKGANNENGA
-322 DGESLLCSNICSY
+322 GGDELLCSNICSY

-367 DAWVRIDKGKK
+367 DAWIRIDKGRK
-378 FNYFLDIPKNS
+378 FNYFLDVPKNN

-397 ADEIQAFKEGM
+397 ADLIKKFKEKL
-408 ENHFKLKIQ
+408 EYHFKLEIQ

-427 YNGMRDK
+427 YNGMREK
-434 VTVFLQKQW
+434 VTAFLQKQW
-443 NGYVGHSGYEIF
+443 DGYIGHSGYDIY
-455 TLLRKGINAVPE
+455 TLLKKGINAVPE

-474 TLTSLMKKISDVPE
+474 SLSSLMKKIGDIPE
-488 KDPVPKLF
+488 SKSAPSLF
-496 VWGSILENEE
+496 IWGSILENEE
-506 IIKMIEDA
+506 IIRMIEDA

-524 TGSRYFDKKVE
+524 TGSRYFDKEVE
-535 ITNNPYKS
+535 ITDNPYKS
-543 ISERYLKRSPCSRM
+543 ISERYLKRLPCSRM
-557 VDVFGRIKSIVSLIE
+557 VDVFGRIKNIIALIE
-572 RRAINGAIYHSLKFC
+572 RRAISGAIYHSLKFC

-602 KKHIPL
+602 RKNIPL

>member
-16 VLINEKKEIVA
+16 VLVNEKKEIVA

-47 ILDTTKLEAKDLDY
+47 ILDATKLEAKDLDY
-61 IVATGYGRVK
+61 IVATGYGRIK

-78 VTEITCHAK
+78 ITEITCHAR

-142 EIELDDMGELSL
+142 EIELDEMGELSL
-154 KGKDNVSISSLCTV
+154 TGKDNVSISSLCTV

-181 HKTPDICKAL
+181 HKTPDICRAL

-205 VGLEETVVMT
+205 VGLEESVVMT

-232 LCTIKMPE
+232 LCKIKIAE

-245 GALGAAIIALENANT
+245 GALGAALIALENASAAPKVKPAKAT
-260 DTKKESVTAT
+260 DNNEI
-270 ADNKTSS
+270 S
-277 IADVQL
+277 ISDVQL
-283 DDDKMLKIGY
+283 DDDKMPKIGY

-307 YHPVRIKGSNEENGA
+307 YHPVRIKGINDENGA
-322 DGESLLCSNICSY
+322 AGESLLCSNICSY
-335 IKTLTDEKLAGNL
+335 IKTLTDKKVAGNL

-367 DAWVRIDKGKK
+367 DAWIRIDEGKK

-389 DEASIQYF
+389 DDASVQYF
-397 ADEIQAFKEGM
+397 AEEIQTFKEKL
-408 ENHFKLKIQ
+408 ENHFKLRIQ
-417 NEDINRSITL
+417 NEDINRTIAL
-427 YNGMRDK
+427 YNGMRDN
-434 VTVFLQKQW
+434 VMEFLQKQW
-443 NGYVGHSGYEIF
+443 NGYVGYSGYEIY
-455 TLLRKGINAVPE
+455 TLLMKGINAAPE

-474 TLTSLMKKISDVPE
+474 SLTSLMKKIGDVPE

-496 VWGSILENEE
+496 IWGSIMENEE
-506 IIKMIEDA
+506 IVKMIEDA
-514 GARVVSEDLC
+514 GARVVSEDFC
-524 TGSRYFDKKVE
+524 TGSRYFDRKVE
-535 ITNNPYKS
+535 ITDNPYKS
-543 ISERYLKRSPCSRM
+543 IAERYLKRSPCSRM

-572 RRAINGAIYHSLKFC
+572 RKAISGAIYHSLKFC

-602 KKHIPL
+602 KQHIPL
-608 LHINCDNSSKSEGQ
+608 LHINCDSAKSDGQ
-622 IKTRIEA
+622 TKTRIEA
-629 FIEQLTT
+629 FIEQLTA

>member
-38 KACDKIFKH
+38 KACDKIFKQ
-47 ILDTTKLEAKDLDY
+47 ILDSTKLEAKDLDY
-61 IVATGYGRVK
+61 VIATGYGRIK

-117 VLDFSMNDKCAAG
+117 VVDFSMNDKCAAG

-181 HKTPDICKAL
+181 HKTQDICKAL

-198 VSGQAKR
+198 VSAQAKR

-232 LCTIKMPE
+232 LCTIRIPE

-245 GALGAAIIALENANT
+245 GALGAAIIALENVNSA
-260 DTKKESVTAT
+260 TKKESVETT
-270 ADNKTSS
+270 NDNKIS
-277 IADVQL
+277 IANVQF
-283 DDDKMLKIGY
+283 DDDKMPKIGY

-307 YHPVRIKGSNEENGA
+307 YHPVRIKGSNNENGGA
-322 DGESLLCSNICSY
+322 EELLCNNICSY
-335 IKTLTDEKLAGNL
+335 IKTLTDEKLSGNL

-367 DAWVRIDKGKK
+367 DAWIRIDNGKK

-389 DEASIQYF
+389 DEASVQYF
-397 ADEIQAFKEGM
+397 ADVIQAFKEEL
-408 ENHFKLKIQ
+408 ENHFQLKIQ
-417 NEDINRSITL
+417 NEDINTSISL

-434 VTVFLQKQW
+434 VTLFLQKQW
-443 NGYVGHSGYEIF
+443 NGYVGHSGYEIY
-455 TLLRKGINAVPE
+455 TLLKKGINAVPE
-467 KFQDYVS
+467 KFQDYIS
-474 TLTSLMKKISDVPE
+474 TLTSLMKKIGDVPE
-488 KDPVPKLF
+488 KNSAPKLF

-506 IIKMIEDA
+506 IIRMIEDA

-535 ITNNPYKS
+535 ITDNPYKS

-557 VDVFGRIKSIVSLIE
+557 VDVFGRIKNIISLIE
-572 RRAINGAIYHSLKFC
+572 RRAISGAIYHSLKFC

-602 KKHIPL
+602 RKHIPL
-608 LHINCDNSSKSEGQ
+608 LHINCDNSSNSEGQ

-629 FIEQLTT
+629 FIEQLTA

>member
-38 KACDKIFKH
+38 KACDKIFKQ
-47 ILDTTKLEAKDLDY
+47 ILDATKLEAKDLDY
-61 IVATGYGRVK
+61 VIATGYGRIK

-117 VLDFSMNDKCAAG
+117 VVDFSMNDKCAAG

-198 VSGQAKR
+198 VSAQAKR

-232 LCTIKMPE
+232 LCTIRIPE

-245 GALGAAIIALENANT
+245 GALGAAIIALENVNAT
-260 DTKKESVTAT
+260 TKKESVETT
-270 ADNKTSS
+270 DDNKTS
-277 IADVQL
+277 IANVQF
-283 DDDKMLKIGY
+283 DDDKMPKIGY

-307 YHPVRIKGSNEENGA
+307 YHPVRIKGSNNENGGA
-322 DGESLLCSNICSY
+322 EELLCNNICSY
-335 IKTLTDEKLAGNL
+335 IKTLTDEKLSGNL

-367 DAWVRIDKGKK
+367 DAWIRIDNGKK

-389 DEASIQYF
+389 DEASVQYF
-397 ADEIQAFKEGM
+397 ADVIQAFKEEL
-408 ENHFKLKIQ
+408 ENHFQLKIQ
-417 NEDINRSITL
+417 NEDINTSISL

-434 VTVFLQKQW
+434 VTLFLQKQW
-443 NGYVGHSGYEIF
+443 NGYVGHSGYEIY
-455 TLLRKGINAVPE
+455 TLLKKGINAVPE
-467 KFQDYVS
+467 KFQDYIS
-474 TLTSLMKKISDVPE
+474 TLTSLMKKIGDVPE
-488 KDPVPKLF
+488 KNSAPKLF

-506 IIKMIEDA
+506 IIRMIEDA

-535 ITNNPYKS
+535 ITDNPYKS

-557 VDVFGRIKSIVSLIE
+557 VDVFGRIKNIISLIE
-572 RRAINGAIYHSLKFC
+572 RRAISGAIYHSLKFC

-602 KKHIPL
+602 RKHIPL
-608 LHINCDNSSKSEGQ
+608 LHINCDNSSNSEGQ

-629 FIEQLTT
+629 FIEQLTA

>member
-38 KACDKIFKH
+38 KACDKIFKQ
-47 ILDTTKLEAKDLDY
+47 ILDSTKLEAKDLDY
-61 IVATGYGRVK
+61 VIATGYGRIK

-117 VLDFSMNDKCAAG
+117 VVDFSMNDKCAAG

-198 VSGQAKR
+198 VSAQAKR

-232 LCTIKMPE
+232 LCTIRIPE

-245 GALGAAIIALENANT
+245 GALGAAIIALENVNAA
-260 DTKKESVTAT
+260 TKKESVETT
-270 ADNKTSS
+270 DDNKTS
-277 IADVQL
+277 IANVQF
-283 DDDKMLKIGY
+283 DDDKMPKIGY

-307 YHPVRIKGSNEENGA
+307 YHPVRIKGSNNENGGA
-322 DGESLLCSNICSY
+322 EELLCNNICSY
-335 IKTLTDEKLAGNL
+335 IKTLTDEKLSGNL

-367 DAWVRIDKGKK
+367 DAWIRIDNGKK

-389 DEASIQYF
+389 DEASVQYF
-397 ADEIQAFKEGM
+397 ADVIQAFKEEL
-408 ENHFKLKIQ
+408 ENHFQLKIQ
-417 NEDINRSITL
+417 NEDINTSISL

-434 VTVFLQKQW
+434 VTLFLQKQW
-443 NGYVGHSGYEIF
+443 NGYVGHSGYEIY
-455 TLLRKGINAVPE
+455 TLLKKGINAVPE
-467 KFQDYVS
+467 KFQDYIS
-474 TLTSLMKKISDVPE
+474 TLTSLMKKIGDVPE
-488 KDPVPKLF
+488 KNSAPKLF

-506 IIKMIEDA
+506 IIRMIEDA

-535 ITNNPYKS
+535 ITDNPYKS

-557 VDVFGRIKSIVSLIE
+557 VDVFGRIKNIISLIE
-572 RRAINGAIYHSLKFC
+572 RRAISGAIYHSLKFC

-602 KKHIPL
+602 RKHIPL
-608 LHINCDNSSKSEGQ
+608 LHINCDNSSNSEGQ

-629 FIEQLTT
+629 FIEQLTA

>member
-38 KACDKIFKH
+38 KACDKIFKQ
-47 ILDTTKLEAKDLDY
+47 ILDSTKLEAKDLDY
-61 IVATGYGRVK
+61 VIATGYGRIK

-117 VLDFSMNDKCAAG
+117 VVDFSMNDKCAAG

-198 VSGQAKR
+198 VSAQAKR

-232 LCTIKMPE
+232 LCTIRIPE

-245 GALGAAIIALENANT
+245 GALGAAIIALENVNAA
-260 DTKKESVTAT
+260 TKKESVETT
-270 ADNKTSS
+270 DDNKTS
-277 IADVQL
+277 IANVQF
-283 DDDKMLKIGY
+283 DDDKMPKIGY

-307 YHPVRIKGSNEENGA
+307 YHPVRIKGSNNENGGA
-322 DGESLLCSNICSY
+322 EELLCNNICSY
-335 IKTLTDEKLAGNL
+335 IKTLTDEKLSGNL

-367 DAWVRIDKGKK
+367 DAWIRIDNGKK

-389 DEASIQYF
+389 DEASVQYF
-397 ADEIQAFKEGM
+397 ADVIQAFKEEF
-408 ENHFKLKIQ
+408 ENHFQLKIQ
-417 NEDINRSITL
+417 NEDINTSISL

-434 VTVFLQKQW
+434 VTLFLQKQW
-443 NGYVGHSGYEIF
+443 DGYVGHSGYEIY
-455 TLLRKGINAVPE
+455 TLLKKGINAVPE
-467 KFQDYVS
+467 KFQDYIS
-474 TLTSLMKKISDVPE
+474 TLTSLMKKIGDVPE
-488 KDPVPKLF
+488 KNSAPKLF

-506 IIKMIEDA
+506 IIRMIEDA

-535 ITNNPYKS
+535 ITDNPYKS

-557 VDVFGRIKSIVSLIE
+557 VDVFGRIKNIISLIE
-572 RRAINGAIYHSLKFC
+572 RRAISGAIYHSLKFC

-602 KKHIPL
+602 RKHIPL
-608 LHINCDNSSKSEGQ
+608 LHINCDNSSNSEGQ

-629 FIEQLTT
+629 FIEQLTA

>member
-38 KACDKIFKH
+38 KACDKIFKQ
-47 ILDTTKLEAKDLDY
+47 ILDAAKLEAKDLDY
-61 IVATGYGRVK
+61 IIATGYGRVK

-198 VSGQAKR
+198 VSAQAKR

-232 LCTIKMPE
+232 LCTIKIPK

-245 GALGAAIIALENANT
+245 GALGAAIIALENVNAA
-260 DTKKESVTAT
+260 TKKESVENTD
-270 ADNKTSS
+270 DNKTS
-277 IADVQL
+277 IANVQF
-283 DDDKMLKIGY
+283 DDDKMPKIGY

-307 YHPVRIKGSNEENGA
+307 YHPIRIKGSNNENGGA
-322 DGESLLCSNICSY
+322 EELLCNNICSY
-335 IKTLTDEKLAGNL
+335 IKTLTDEKLSGNL

-367 DAWVRIDKGKK
+367 DAWIRIDNGKK

-389 DEASIQYF
+389 DEASVQYF
-397 ADEIQAFKEGM
+397 ADVIQTFKEEL
-408 ENHFKLKIQ
+408 ENHFQLKIQ
-417 NEDINRSITL
+417 NEDINTSISL

-434 VTVFLQKQW
+434 VTLFLQKQW
-443 NGYVGHSGYEIF
+443 NGYVGHSGYEIY
-455 TLLRKGINAVPE
+455 TLLKKGINAVPE

-474 TLTSLMKKISDVPE
+474 TLTSLMKKIGDVPE
-488 KDPVPKLF
+488 KNSAPKLF

-506 IIKMIEDA
+506 IIRMIEDA

-535 ITNNPYKS
+535 ITDNPYKS

-557 VDVFGRIKSIVSLIE
+557 VDVFGRIKNIISLIE
-572 RRAINGAIYHSLKFC
+572 RRAISGAIYHSLKFC

-602 KKHIPL
+602 RKHIPL
-608 LHINCDNSSKSEGQ
+608 LHINCDNSSNSEGQ
-622 IKTRIEA
+622 IKTRIQA
-629 FIEQLTT
+629 FIEQLTA

>member
-16 VLINEKKEIVA
+16 VLVNEKREIVA

-47 ILDTTKLEAKDLDY
+47 ILDATKLEAKDLDY
-61 IVATGYGRVK
+61 VVATGYGRIK

-78 VTEITCHAK
+78 ITEITCHAK

-154 KGKDNVSISSLCTV
+154 TGKDNVTISSLCTV

-205 VGLEETVVMT
+205 VGLEESVVMT

-232 LCTIKMPE
+232 LCTIKIAE

-245 GALGAAIIALENANT
+245 GALGAALIALDNASASPNMETAEAT
-260 DTKKESVTAT
+260 DSKEA
-270 ADNKTSS
+270 S

-283 DDDKMLKIGY
+283 DDGKMPKIGY

-307 YHPVRIKGSNEENGA
+307 YHPVRIKGSSEDSGA
-322 DGESLLCSNICSY
+322 GGESLLCSNICSY
-335 IKTLTDEKLAGNL
+335 IKTLTDQKLEGNL
-348 DHLEGIVFTNSCDG
+348 DHLEGIVFANSCDG

-367 DAWVRIDKGKK
+367 DAWIRIDDGKK

-389 DEASIQYF
+389 DEASVQYF
-397 ADEIQAFKEGM
+397 ADEIEAFKEEL
-408 ENHFKLKIQ
+408 ENYFKLKIQ
-417 NEDINRSITL
+417 DEDINRSISV
-427 YNGMRDK
+427 YNGMRDN
-434 VTVFLQKQW
+434 VMDFLQKQW
-443 NGYVGHSGYEIF
+443 NGYVGHSGYDIY
-455 TLLRKGINAVPE
+455 TLLKKGINAMPE

-474 TLTSLMKKISDVPE
+474 TLSSLMKKIGDVPE
-488 KDPVPKLF
+488 KDTAPKLF
-496 VWGSILENEE
+496 IWGSILENEE

-543 ISERYLKRSPCSRM
+543 ISERYLKRLPCSRM
-557 VDVFGRIKSIVSLIE
+557 VDVFGRIKEIVSLIE
-572 RRAINGAIYHSLKFC
+572 RRAISGAIYHSLKFC

-602 KKHIPL
+602 KQHIPL
-608 LHINCDNSSKSEGQ
+608 LHINCESSKSDGQ
-622 IKTRIEA
+622 TKTRIEA
-629 FIEQLTT
+629 FIEQLTA

>member
-16 VLINEKKEIVA
+16 VLVNEKKEIVA

-47 ILDTTKLEAKDLDY
+47 ILDATKLEAKDLDY
-61 IVATGYGRVK
+61 VVATGYGRIK

-78 VTEITCHAK
+78 ITEITCHAK

-142 EIELDDMGELSL
+142 EIELDEMGELSL
-154 KGKDNVSISSLCTV
+154 TGKDNVSISSLCTV

-181 HKTPDICKAL
+181 HKTPDICRAL

-205 VGLEETVVMT
+205 VGLEESVVMT

-232 LCTIKMPE
+232 LCKIKIAE

-245 GALGAAIIALENANT
+245 GALGAALIALENASAAPKVKPAKAT
-260 DTKKESVTAT
+260 DNNEI
-270 ADNKTSS
+270 S
-277 IADVQL
+277 ISDVQL
-283 DDDKMLKIGY
+283 DDDKMPKIGY

-307 YHPVRIKGSNEENGA
+307 YHPVRIKGINDENGA
-322 DGESLLCSNICSY
+322 AGESLLCSNICSY
-335 IKTLTDEKLAGNL
+335 IKTLTDKKVAGNL

-367 DAWVRIDKGKK
+367 DAWIRIDEGKK

-389 DEASIQYF
+389 DDASVQYF
-397 ADEIQAFKEGM
+397 AEEIQTFKEKL
-408 ENHFKLKIQ
+408 ENHFKLRIQ
-417 NEDINRSITL
+417 NEDINRTIAL
-427 YNGMRDK
+427 YNGMRDN
-434 VTVFLQKQW
+434 VMEFLQKQW
-443 NGYVGHSGYEIF
+443 NGYVGYSGYEIY
-455 TLLRKGINAVPE
+455 TLLMKGINAAPE

-474 TLTSLMKKISDVPE
+474 SLTSLMKKIGDVPE

-496 VWGSILENEE
+496 IWGSIMENEE
-506 IIKMIEDA
+506 IVKMIEDA
-514 GARVVSEDLC
+514 GARVVSEDFC
-524 TGSRYFDKKVE
+524 TGSRYFDRKVE
-535 ITNNPYKS
+535 ITDNPYKS
-543 ISERYLKRSPCSRM
+543 IAERYLKRSPCSRM

-572 RRAINGAIYHSLKFC
+572 RRAISGAIYHSLKFC

-602 KKHIPL
+602 KQHIPL
-608 LHINCDNSSKSEGQ
+608 LHINCDSAKSDGQ
-622 IKTRIEA
+622 TKTRIEA
-629 FIEQLTT
+629 FIEQLTA

>member
-16 VLINEKKEIVA
+16 VLVNEKKEIVA

-47 ILDTTKLEAKDLDY
+47 ILDATKLEAKDLDY
-61 IVATGYGRVK
+61 IVATGYGRIK

-78 VTEITCHAK
+78 ITEITCHAK

-142 EIELDDMGELSL
+142 EIELDEMGELSL
-154 KGKDNVSISSLCTV
+154 TGKDNVSISSLCTV

-181 HKTPDICKAL
+181 HRTPDICKAL

-205 VGLEETVVMT
+205 VGLEESVVMT

-232 LCTIKMPE
+232 LCSIKIAE

-245 GALGAAIIALENANT
+245 GALGAALIALENASATPKVKSAETNE
-260 DTKKESVTAT
+260 KKDV
-270 ADNKTSS
+270 S

-283 DDDKMLKIGY
+283 EDNKMSKIGY

-307 YHPVRIKGSNEENGA
+307 YHPVRIKGLNEENGA
-322 DGESLLCSNICSY
+322 GGDSLLCSNICSY

-348 DHLEGIVFTNSCDG
+348 DHLEGIVFANSCDG

-367 DAWVRIDKGKK
+367 DAWIRIDKGEK

-389 DEASIQYF
+389 DDASVQYF
-397 ADEIQAFKEGM
+397 ADEIQAFKEGL
-408 ENHFKLKIQ
+408 ENYFKLKIQ
-417 NEDINRSITL
+417 NEDINKSIFL

-434 VTVFLQKQW
+434 VMVFLQKQW
-443 NGYVGHSGYEIF
+443 NGYVGHSGYEIY
-455 TLLRKGINAVPE
+455 TLLKKGINAVPE

-474 TLTSLMKKISDVPE
+474 SLTSLMKKISDVPE
-488 KDPVPKLF
+488 INSTPKLF
-496 VWGSILENEE
+496 IWGSILENEE

-524 TGSRYFDKKVE
+524 TGSRYFDRKVE
-535 ITNNPYKS
+535 ITDNPYKS

-557 VDVFGRIKSIVSLIE
+557 VDVFGRIKNIVSLIE
-572 RRAINGAIYHSLKFC
+572 RRAISGAIYHSLKFC

-608 LHINCDNSSKSEGQ
+608 LHINCDSSKADGQ

>member
-16 VLINEKKEIVA
+16 VLVNEKREIIA

-47 ILDTTKLEAKDLDY
+47 ILDATKLEAKDLDY
-61 IVATGYGRVK
+61 VVATGYGRIK

-87 GANHF
+87 GANYF

-142 EIELDDMGELSL
+142 EIELDEMGELSL
-154 KGKDNVSISSLCTV
+154 TGKDNVSISSLCTV

-181 HKTPDICKAL
+181 HKTPDICRAL

-232 LCTIKMPE
+232 LCKIKIAE

-245 GALGAAIIALENANT
+245 GALGAALIALENASAPPPKVKT
-260 DTKKESVTAT
+260 EE
-270 ADNKTSS
+270 ADDSQAS
-277 IADVQL
+277 ISNVQL
-283 DDDKMLKIGY
+283 DDGKMPKIGY

-307 YHPVRIKGSNEENGA
+307 YHPVRVKGISEENGA
-322 DGESLLCSNICSY
+322 GGESLLCSNICSY

-348 DHLEGIVFTNSCDG
+348 DHLEGIVFANSCDG

-367 DAWVRIDKGKK
+367 DAWIRIDKGDK

-389 DEASIQYF
+389 DEASVQYF
-397 ADEIQAFKEGM
+397 ADEIQTFKEKL
-408 ENHFKLKIQ
+408 ENHFKLKIRD
-417 NEDINRSITL
+417 EDINQSISL
-427 YNGMRDK
+427 YNGMREN
-434 VTVFLQKQW
+434 VMEFMQKQW
-443 NGYVGHSGYEIF
+443 NGYVGYSGYEIYS
-455 TLLRKGINAVPE
+455 LLKNGINAVPE

-474 TLTSLMKKISDVPE
+474 SLNSLMKKIGDVPE

-496 VWGSILENEE
+496 IWGSIMENEE

-572 RRAINGAIYHSLKFC
+572 RRAISGAIYHSLKFC

-602 KKHIPL
+602 KQHIPL
-608 LHINCDNSSKSEGQ
+608 LHINCDSAKSDGQ
-622 IKTRIEA
+622 TKTRIEA